1 MGKDATELL
10 DAVDAPAAEEA
21 APVDARAAR
30 RDKLVFRSALVIAA
44 LPFVV
49 TALVLIFTVGGD
61 YHPAGDL
68 AMTEMHIRDIGHHE
82 VLIGLYSRW
91 NWSHLGPMQFYL
103 VAPFYWLS
111 GDSSIGMVLGAL
123 ALNLA
128 SIIGILVISRRRGG
142 TPLVICSLLG
152 CLLLARTMGP
162 EVLGDSWN
170 LTLTVFPFALL
181 AFVTWSL
188 WVGELWA
195 LPVGV
200 FVTSFLV
207 QTHIGFLAL
216 AVPLLA
222 LGIGALAF
230 RLLRAR
236 RARPAPAG
244 SNGNGDGEPASTD
257 GATLPDRRGLLR
269 AGVISAVL
277 FGILWLPPVLDRLWY
292 KPSNAGNAWRYFRH
306 PREGGHTLAAGWRVA
321 AGQFG
326 WKPEWVTGK
335 LPMDEYTGQS
345 RFLFHSPKPLW
356 LLAVVVAGVLAW
368 RLAHEARR
376 LYLIALFMVAT
387 VVFSVMRTAGAVQD
401 YRLKYT
407 WAPPM
412 VVAVVVAWVLW
423 LALVRHPAARRWLGA
438 AALVVAVVVAGALT
452 VSGAREGTPH
462 RDDVEVVDTLTA
474 PLLERYAGIDE
485 PLVMDEVSNL
495 AVPWYT
501 RGIALQ
507 LERHGIP
514 VEIDRNIGYMFARSQ
529 VFQGGPTTAHLLVAT
544 GEDVE
549 PLLEQ
554 GNVHLVSRWTAV
566 PLAEH
571 QKLNRDL
578 EHLKEQY
585 DNGEVTQNEYKF
597 FSVAIG
603 SEMAGDRPDTTAN
616 DVAVFVVDRPGGTDD
631 RPGTSRA

>member
-1 MGKDATELL
+1 MGKDGTELL
-10 DAVDAPAAEEA
+10 DPVGAPATDEA
-21 APVDARAAR
+21 APGHGRAH

-49 TALVLIFTVGGD
+49 TALAMIFTVGGD

-91 NWSHLGPMQFYL
+91 TWSHLGPMQFYL

-181 AFVTWSL
+181 AFVVWSL
-188 WVGELWA
+188 WAGELWA

-216 AVPLLA
+216 AVPLIA
-222 LGIGALAF
+222 FGVAALAF
-230 RLLRAR
+230 RLVRAR
-236 RARPAPAG
+236 RARPAGDAD
-244 SNGNGDGEPASTD
+244 GDGD
-257 GATLPDRRGLLR
+257 GGDTLPDRRGLLR

-277 FGILWLPPVLDRLWY
+277 FGILWLPPVLDRLWH

-306 PREGGHTLAAGWRVA
+306 PPEGGHTLTDGWRVA
-321 AGQFG
+321 AGQFAFE
-326 WKPEWVTGK
+326 PEWLTGK
-335 LPMDEYTGQS
+335 LPPDEYTGQS
-345 RFLFHSPKPLW
+345 RFLFHSYPPLW
-356 LLAVVVAGVLAW
+356 LLLVVAAGVLAW
-368 RLAHEARR
+368 RLSREARR
-376 LYLIALFMVAT
+376 LYAIALLMVAT
-387 VVFSVMRTAGAVQD
+387 VVFSVMRTAGPVQD
-401 YRLKYT
+401 YRLRYT

-412 VVAVVVAWVLW
+412 VVAVVMAWVLW
-423 LALVRHPAARRWLGA
+423 LALVRHPAARRALGA
-438 AALVVAVVVAGALT
+438 AALVGAVLVAGALA
-452 VSGAREGTPH
+452 VSGVREGTPH
-462 RDDVEVVDTLTA
+462 SDDVEVVDALTA
-474 PLLERYAGIDE
+474 PLLERYAGIED
-485 PLVMDEVSNL
+485 PLVMDEVANL

-514 VEIDRNIGYMFARSQ
+514 VQIDPDIGNMFARSQ
-529 VFQGGPTTAHLLVAT
+529 VFHRGPTTAHLLVAT

-549 PLLEQ
+549 PLLEKP
-554 GNVHLVSRWTAV
+554 NLHLVVRWLAV
-566 PLAEH
+566 PRAEH
-571 QKLNRDL
+571 EKLTRDI
-578 EHLKEQY
+578 EHLRDQF
-585 DNGEVTQNEYKF
+585 DNGEVSENDYRFWT
-597 FSVAIG
+597 VAIG
-603 SEMAGDRPDTTAN
+603 TEMAGDHRATTAN
-616 DVAVFVVDRPGGTDD
+616 DVAVFIVDRPRGTDD
-631 RPGTSRA
+631 LQGTSRS